1 MPRQASTS
9 SPQRTPC
16 VNNRRSGYADRIFRP
31 IGGAFRLIFNY
42 SKAKERII
50 ASHFAN
56 FTAHYVEK
64 KDKRQTFGDN
74 LQTTASFYAVFT
86 VNSPTNKTRNQNTTT
101 IWYAKKHC

>member
-9 SPQRTPC
+9 SYQRTPC
-16 VNNRRSGYADRIFRP
+16 AKHRRSGYADRIFRP

-50 ASHFAN
+50 VSHFAN

-64 KDKRQTFGDN
+64 KDKRQTSGDIFADARFF
-74 LQTTASFYAVFT
+74 LCRFYSIFAD
-86 VNSPTNKTRNQNTTT
+86 K
-101 IWYAKKHC
+101 